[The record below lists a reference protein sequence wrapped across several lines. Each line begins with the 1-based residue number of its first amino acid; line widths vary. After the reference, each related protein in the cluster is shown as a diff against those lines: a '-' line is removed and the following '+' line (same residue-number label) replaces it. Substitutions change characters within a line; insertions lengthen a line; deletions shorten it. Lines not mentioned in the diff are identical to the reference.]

1 MLMSSTTCITAQNVP
16 GFIPTDSLLAA
27 YTFSSNANDI
37 SGNNFHGTVS
47 GASMSADRNGVSNSS
62 YYFDGVNDYISLP
75 EISTDFIAAGKSGS
89 ISFWFKGGGN
99 CTSNCTGRIV
109 HIAGGSQ
116 WAIIAEITK
125 DIPSTSGARPKVYF
139 RCPNENNEPLSSQVV
154 NTNSWNHVIISIDG
168 STGNYKYYYNG
179 TLLSDMSFTYSTSNT
194 YYTSGRTINVGHT
207 PGASGG
213 ANTNFLGNIDDL
225 FFWSKALDSV
235 DVFHI
240 YNEINYCQDSL
251 LAQPSSNTFQTIP
264 GNAHFTTAHSDT
276 SATYQWQ
283 QNNGTGW
290 ANLSDFGIY
299 SGTTTDSLV
308 MTGITTTL
316 NGYGYR
322 CVIDACTMDTTDV
335 AFLTVVDNVGIDE
348 DEATITIAPNPTSGI
363 VTIGL
368 NSAAEYK
375 VFNVNGQVVAKGK
388 TDGQIDL
395 TNLPSGSYQLIL
407 DSEDGS
413 TVHSIQKI

>member
-1 MLMSSTTCITAQNVP
+1 MKKILLLIAVLTAAILSAQNLPSYVP
-16 GFIPTDSLLAA
+16 TSDLIGFWGFDNSLSDATL
-27 YTFSSNANDI
+27 NNNDLT
-37 SGNNFHGTVS
+37 GTS
-47 GASMSADRNGVSNSS
+47 YAFTNDRNQNMLSA
-62 YYFDGVNDYISLP
+62 I
-75 EISTDFIAAGKSGS
+75 EISTISGQVSVIDSIFIQNTFTISAWIKVSSAWNYTNFNICSMGTSSFGNGIRLLYNHTGS
-89 ISFWFKGGGN
+89 YYEIIGQLGYGSTQT
-99 CTSNCTGRIV
+99 TSNIRQTV
-109 HIAGGSQ
+109 
-116 WAIIAEITK
+116 
-125 DIPSTSGARPKVYF
+125 IPNFSNWSH
-139 RCPNENNEPLSSQVV
+139 VV
-154 NTNSWNHVIISIDG
+154 FTNDGNLQNLYIDG
-168 STGNYKYYYNG
+168 VLVVSGTSSNSINFSN
-179 TLLSDMSFTYSTSNT
+179 TLLSIGSRAN
-194 YYTSGRTINVGHT
+194 INNNSL
-207 PGASGG
+207 PDR
-213 ANTNFLGNIDDL
+213 LIDEL
-225 FFWSKALDSV
+225 AIWSVALDSLAINSI
-235 DVFHI
+235 F
-240 YNEINYCQDSL
+240 NETPICQDSL
-251 LAQPSSNTFQTIP
+251 LSQPSSNTFQTIP
-264 GNAHFTTAHSDT
+264 GTAHFTTAHSDT

-283 QNNGTGW
+283 QNTGTGW

-308 MTGITTTL
+308 MTGISTAL

-363 VTIGL
+363 LTIGL

-375 VFNVNGQVVAKGK
+375 VYNVNGQVVAKGK